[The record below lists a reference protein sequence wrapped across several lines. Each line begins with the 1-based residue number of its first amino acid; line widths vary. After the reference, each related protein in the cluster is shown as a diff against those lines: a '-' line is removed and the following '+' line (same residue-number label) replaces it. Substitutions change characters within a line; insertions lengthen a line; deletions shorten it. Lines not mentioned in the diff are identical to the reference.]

1 MYETFFFYFT
11 ISSLYL
17 SLIIIVNFDF
27 IQNLCFKWFSMW
39 SCKFS
44 LFQVILVSIIV
55 LLSCMIFA
63 LLYSLSA
70 LKTRYIIKEPA
81 YISEE
86 QNALI
91 KHNVNLSKMY
101 LPFTKFTNKS
111 HNFQAISQHLNNK

>member
-44 LFQVILVSIIV
+44 LFQVIRVSILV
-55 LLSCMIFA
+55 LLSCMIFT
-63 LLYSLSA
+63 LLYSLST
-70 LKTRYIIKEPA
+70 LKTRYIIKELA
-81 YISEE
+81 RIIKEHDTS
-86 QNALI
+86 I
-91 KHNVNLSKMY
+91 KHNVSFKNVSSFYQVL
-101 LPFTKFTNKS
+101 
-111 HNFQAISQHLNNK
+111 